1 MTKRSR
7 GPKATPRDRTTG
19 LKLIMGIENGMKKD
33 QGLLLYDE
41 QFYIT
46 AILGFG
52 LSEFIEMMY
61 ILTTN

>member
-1 MTKRSR
+1 
-7 GPKATPRDRTTG
+7 
-19 LKLIMGIENGMKKD
+19 MGIENGMKKD